1 ATRSPAAARRGA
13 PGMRPLRSG
22 PGAPRRA
29 TADNKGRL
37 EGHFDKHH
45 QDDAFQPSL
54 QQCRQVTPVTA
65 RSHGGVVRARSGGLA
80 APSPPRAGGHAR
92 AKLSVTPSRRSR
104 GRTLRDGWMLT
115 RLLTTGPDDR
125 GRVWMCRRL
134 RPWSGD
140 RCGCPWT
147 VLILLRIRRLGVRI
161 PSGAPTSEAPSDHG
175 RGLLHAVREPRWEP
189 RGSQD
194 SDRAPLMASA
204 AARLSSTSRC
214 PYTSFVIEVDVC
226 PRISETACSGVP

>member
-1 ATRSPAAARRGA
+1 
-13 PGMRPLRSG
+13 MRPLRSG

-147 VLILLRIRRLGVRI
+147 VLILLRIRRRWLR
-161 PSGAPTSEAPSDHG
+161 PTIATRWLRWLRGWGRSLPRGFRCSG
-175 RGLLHAVREPRWEP
+175 RGR
-189 RGSQD
+189 SC
-194 SDRAPLMASA
+194 APGPLA
-204 AARLSSTSRC
+204 L
-214 PYTSFVIEVDVC
+214 
-226 PRISETACSGVP
+226 G